1 MQRML
6 SAHPSSLQE
15 SRAGSSCISCS
26 SLTAEVV
33 FEVFGLHT
41 GDVTFLEVTW
51 LGLVWAP
58 QRGLRR
64 RGAQN
69 AGELFQ
75 YPNGGVQSV
84 AQLYT
89 NNA

>member
-1 MQRML
+1 M
-6 SAHPSSLQE
+6 
-15 SRAGSSCISCS
+15 
-26 SLTAEVV
+26 V

-75 YPNGGVQSV
+75 YPNGGAQNV